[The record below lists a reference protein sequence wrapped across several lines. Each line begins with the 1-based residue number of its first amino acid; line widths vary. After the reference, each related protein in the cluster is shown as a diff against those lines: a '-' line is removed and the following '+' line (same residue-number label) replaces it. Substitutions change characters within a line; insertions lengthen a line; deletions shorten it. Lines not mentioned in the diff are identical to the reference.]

1 MRAPHAQRPGLRST
15 GCTAEAGVSYD
26 GATTQPGL
34 TRDTVLSATLT
45 GKLSMADG
53 EEDMDVEKEAGA
65 SAAAAGPRFVVKKW

>member
-1 MRAPHAQRPGLRST
+1 MSQEQRSLLGGDDRAL
-15 GCTAEAGVSYD
+15 VSYD